1 MLTFTFVTF
10 AIINAIMLIALLG
23 AIYIKNT
30 TDRADLAYKL
40 EKYQDGLV
48 LGLFVG
54 IVAIIVLSVFLIV

>member
-23 AIYIKNT
+23 VIYIKNT
-30 TDRADLAYKL
+30 TDKADLADKL